1 MTDKLTPKSMEDQC
15 KHQLE
20 TFKRK
25 NHDYGNSFEKS
36 LDAFGLVAGIVRM
49 NDKFERLLSLTQGN
63 KNALVGSESLV
74 DTLEDLSNYAAMAA
88 CYLKGKKVEDWKG
101 VRLKELDHAID
112 ATKIK
117 AGISSQNGVSSFDP
131 ETGNIVY
138 MPGRCSGKTAS
149 FQQAIKESLDKQ
161 IEIEVTNPQF
171 SGPFKEIP
179 EKVKNPKQFIRDC
192 INAITDTVL
201 MKENKDQ
208 LLVYMDISDDA
219 GRMAKCIIDNNIS
232 RNVYMS
238 IISNY
243 WHKHANIPVPLR
255 EFIIGVIERHI
266 YYMKKSRGLA
276 NALDNHKIDA
286 SKINTGNVDIG
297 SKNVVVRNLVPK
309 SIEDIQKDNISA
321 RIDAI
326 LEDIRKE
333 TGGHI
338 DKTIVRRHPFD
349 HNLSLVPKIKLDL
362 EPYLE
367 EMRKRREKEV
377 REKPLSELMA
387 EHAAAQRK
395 AMDDLDMMLDAM
407 ANGQLVSRVVNNG
420 DGSFVAYWEKS
431 GEEDESGEE

>member
-1 MTDKLTPKSMEDQC
+1 MTDKLTPKSMEDQY

-25 NHDYGNSFEKS
+25 NHDYGNSFENS
-36 LDAFGLVAGIVRM
+36 LDTFGLVAGIVRM
-49 NDKFERLLSLTQGN
+49 NDKFERLLSLTRGD

-88 CYLKGKKVEDWKG
+88 CYLKGKHAEDWKDA
-101 VRLKELDHAID
+101 RLKEIDHAVD
-112 ATKIK
+112 VTKIK
-117 AGISSQNGVSSFDP
+117 AGISSQNGVSSFDL
-131 ETGNIVY
+131 ETGDIVV
-138 MPGRCSGKTAS
+138 MPK
-149 FQQAIKESLDKQ
+149 
-161 IEIEVTNPQF
+161 
-171 SGPFKEIP
+171 
-179 EKVKNPKQFIRDC
+179 KVSNPKQFIRDC

-208 LLVYMDISDDA
+208 LVVYMDISDDA

-255 EFIIGVIERHI
+255 DFIIGVIERHI
-266 YYMKKSRGLA
+266 HYMKKSRGLA

-286 SKINTGNVDIG
+286 NKIKTGNVDIG
-297 SKNVVVRNLVPK
+297 AKDVVICNLVPK
-309 SIEDIQKDNISA
+309 SPEDIEKDNISA

-333 TGGHI
+333 TGGVI
-338 DKTIVRRHPFD
+338 CKNIVRSRPFIHKPNTD
-349 HNLSLVPKIKLDL
+349 IKLDL

-377 REKPLSELMA
+377 GEKTVSELMA
-387 EHAAAQRK
+387 EHAAAQKK
-395 AMDDLDMMLDAM
+395 AMEDLDMMLDAM
-407 ANGQLVSRVVNNG
+407 ASGQLVSRVIDNG
-420 DGSFVAYWEKS
+420 DGSFVAYWEKA
-431 GEEDESGEE
+431 GEEDESED

>member
-1 MTDKLTPKSMEDQC
+1 MTDKLTPKSMEDQY

-36 LDAFGLVAGIVRM
+36 LDTFGLLAGIVRM
-49 NDKFERLLSLTQGN
+49 NDKFERLLSLTQG
-63 KNALVGSESLV
+63 KKDALVGSESLV

-88 CYLKGKKVEDWKG
+88 CYLKGKKAEDWKDE
-101 VRLKELDHAID
+101 RLKELDHAVN

-117 AGISSQNGVSSFDP
+117 AGISSQNGISSFDL
-131 ETGNIVY
+131 ETGDIVV
-138 MPGRCSGKTAS
+138 MPK
-149 FQQAIKESLDKQ
+149 
-161 IEIEVTNPQF
+161 
-171 SGPFKEIP
+171 
-179 EKVKNPKQFIRDC
+179 KVSNPKQFIRDC
-192 INAITDTVL
+192 INSITDTVL

-208 LLVYMDISDDA
+208 LVVYMDISDDA
-219 GRMAKCIIDNNIS
+219 GRMAKCIINNNIS

-255 EFIIGVIERHI
+255 DFIIGVIERHI
-266 YYMKKSRGLA
+266 HYMKKSRGLA

-309 SIEDIQKDNISA
+309 SIEDIQKDKISA

-333 TGGHI
+333 TGGVI
-338 DKTIVRRHPFD
+338 CKKIVRSRPFIHKPNTD
-349 HNLSLVPKIKLDL
+349 IKLDL

-367 EMRKRREKEV
+367 AMRKRREKEV
-377 REKPLSELMA
+377 GEKTMSELMA
-387 EHAAAQRK
+387 EHAAAQKK
-395 AMDDLDMMLDAM
+395 AMEDLDMMLDAM
-407 ANGQLVSRVVNNG
+407 ASGQLVSRVVDNG
-420 DGSFVAYWEKS
+420 DGSFVAYWEKA

>member
-1 MTDKLTPKSMEDQC
+1 MTDKLTPKSMEDQYN
-15 KHQLE
+15 HQLE

-36 LDAFGLVAGIVRM
+36 LDTFGLVAGIVRM
-49 NDKFERLLSLTQGN
+49 NDKFERLLSLTRGD
-63 KNALVGSESLV
+63 KDALVGSESLV

-88 CYLKGKKVEDWKG
+88 CYLKGKHAEDWKDA
-101 VRLKELDHAID
+101 RLKEIDHAIN

-117 AGISSQNGVSSFDP
+117 AGISSRNGVSSFDL
-131 ETGNIVY
+131 ETGDIVV
-138 MPGRCSGKTAS
+138 MPK
-149 FQQAIKESLDKQ
+149 
-161 IEIEVTNPQF
+161 
-171 SGPFKEIP
+171 
-179 EKVKNPKQFIRDC
+179 KVSNPKQFIRDC

-255 EFIIGVIERHI
+255 DFIIGVIERHI
-266 YYMKKSRGLA
+266 HYMKKSR
-276 NALDNHKIDA
+276 NLDTHKLNA
-286 SKINTGNVDIG
+286 SKIKTE
-297 SKNVVVRNLVPK
+297 NVVIRNLVPK
-309 SIEDIQKDNISA
+309 SPEDIQKDNISA

-333 TGGHI
+333 TGGQI
-338 DKTIVRRHPFD
+338 DKKIVRRHPFD

-367 EMRKRREKEV
+367 EMRKRREKQV
-377 REKPLSELMA
+377 GEKNLSELIA
-387 EHAAAQRK
+387 EHTRAQK
-395 AMDDLDMMLDAM
+395 EAMEDLDMMLDAM
-407 ANGQLVSRVVNNG
+407 ANGQLVSRVVDNG
-420 DGSFVAYWEKS
+420 DGSFVAYWEKA
-431 GEEDESGEE
+431 GEEDED

>member
-1 MTDKLTPKSMEDQC
+1 MTDKLTPKSMEDQY

-36 LDAFGLVAGIVRM
+36 LDTFGLVAGIVRM
-49 NDKFERLLSLTQGN
+49 NDKFERLLSLTRGD

-74 DTLEDLSNYAAMAA
+74 DTLEDMSNYAAMAA
-88 CYLKGKKVEDWKG
+88 CYLKGKKVENWKDT
-101 VRLKELDHAID
+101 RLKELDHAVN

-117 AGISSQNGVSSFDP
+117 AGKIQH
-131 ETGNIVY
+131 
-138 MPGRCSGKTAS
+138 
-149 FQQAIKESLDKQ
+149 
-161 IEIEVTNPQF
+161 
-171 SGPFKEIP
+171 
-179 EKVKNPKQFIRDC
+179 PKQFILDVTKD
-192 INAITDTVL
+192 IIATVR
-201 MKENKDQ
+201 MKEKKNE

-219 GRMAKCIIDNNIS
+219 GRIAKCAIDNNIS
-232 RNVYMS
+232 QLDVIEIVNDKCVQNKLS
-238 IISNY
+238 LELIG
-243 WHKHANIPVPLR
+243 
-255 EFIIGVIERHI
+255 FIEGVILRHM

-309 SIEDIQKDNISA
+309 SIEDIQKDKISE

-333 TGGHI
+333 TGGTI
-338 DKTIVRRHPFD
+338 DKKIVRSFPFG
-349 HNLSLVPKIKLDL
+349 HKPIWEAKLDL

-367 EMRKRREKEV
+367 EMRKRREKKV
-377 REKPLSELMA
+377 GEKGLSELIA
-387 EHAAAQRK
+387 EHTAAQK
-395 AMDDLDMMLDAM
+395 EAMEDLDMMLDAI
-407 ANGQLVSRVVNNG
+407 ASGQLVSRVVDNG
-420 DGSFVAYWEKS
+420 DGSFVAYWEKA

>member
-1 MTDKLTPKSMEDQC
+1 MTDKLTPKSMEDQYN
-15 KHQLE
+15 HQLE

-36 LDAFGLVAGIVRM
+36 LDTFGLVAGIVRM

-63 KNALVGSESLV
+63 KNSLVGSESLV

-88 CYLKGKKVEDWKG
+88 CYLKGKKVEDWKELH
-101 VRLKELDHAID
+101 LKELDHAID

-117 AGISSQNGVSSFDP
+117 AGISSQNGVSSFDL
-131 ETGNIVY
+131 EAGDIVV
-138 MPGRCSGKTAS
+138 MPK
-149 FQQAIKESLDKQ
+149 
-161 IEIEVTNPQF
+161 
-171 SGPFKEIP
+171 
-179 EKVKNPKQFIRDC
+179 KVSNPKQFIRDC
-192 INAITDTVL
+192 INAITDTAL

-208 LLVYMDISDDA
+208 PLVYMDISDDA

-255 EFIIGVIERHI
+255 DFIIGVIERHI
-266 YYMKKSRGLA
+266 YYMKKSR
-276 NALDNHKIDA
+276 NLDTHKLNA
-286 SKINTGNVDIG
+286 SKIKTE
-297 SKNVVVRNLVPK
+297 NVVVRNLVPK
-309 SIEDIQKDNISA
+309 SEEDIEIDKISE

-333 TGGHI
+333 TGGKF
-338 DKTIVRRHPFD
+338 DEKIVRRHPFD

-362 EPYLE
+362 EPYLDE
-367 EMRKRREKEV
+367 IRKRREKEV

-420 DGSFVAYWEKS
+420 DGSFVAYWEKA

>member
-1 MTDKLTPKSMEDQC
+1 MTDKLTPKSMEDQY

-36 LDAFGLVAGIVRM
+36 LDTFGLVAGIVRM

-88 CYLKGKKVEDWKG
+88 CYLKGKKVEDWKAA
-101 VRLKELDHAID
+101 RLREIDHAVD

-117 AGISSQNGVSSFDP
+117 AGSYNSNKFTGIRIFDDP
-131 ETGNIVY
+131 VKADIKIENI
-138 MPGRCSGKTAS
+138 AH
-149 FQQAIKESLDKQ
+149 
-161 IEIEVTNPQF
+161 
-171 SGPFKEIP
+171 
-179 EKVKNPKQFIRDC
+179 PKQFILDVTKD
-192 INAITDTVL
+192 IVATVR
-201 MKENKDQ
+201 MKEKKNEF
-208 LLVYMDISDDA
+208 LVYTDISYDA
-219 GRMAKCIIDNNIS
+219 GRIATCAIYNDISQLDVMEIVNDKCVQN
-232 RNVYMS
+232 
-238 IISNY
+238 
-243 WHKHANIPVPLR
+243 KLPL
-255 EFIIGVIERHI
+255 ELIGFIEGVILRHI

-276 NALDNHKIDA
+276 NALDNQKIDA

-309 SIEDIQKDNISA
+309 SIEDIQKDKVSE

-333 TGGHI
+333 CGGVI
-338 DKTIVRRHPFD
+338 CKKIVPSRPFIHKPNAD
-349 HNLSLVPKIKLDL
+349 IKLDL

-377 REKPLSELMA
+377 GEKTVSELMA
-387 EHAAAQRK
+387 EHAAAQKK
-395 AMDDLDMMLDAM
+395 AMEDLDMMLDAM
-407 ANGQLVSRVVNNG
+407 ANGQLVSRVVDNG
-420 DGSFVAYWEKS
+420 DGSFVAYWEKA